1 MEHAE
6 PKEQAPA
13 LQSGLFFVFDVES
26 VGLYGDAF
34 AVGWVVV
41 DAAGQEHDSGLAA
54 IDPIDVDTPGSLIQP
69 GARQWIKQNV
79 SQLPYTGHSSRTL
92 PIYFWDVLQRWWID
106 STIETYRNHPKALS
120 FWADWASP
128 VESNFLART
137 AQQAC
142 YANFVEDVLRAVPA
156 PLHEIATLRLAAGMD
171 HSDPF
176 LRVDLPEHNP
186 LADARHSARILVAAM
201 KRLRETTQGGL

>member
-1 MEHAE
+1 MNTDE
-6 PKEQAPA
+6 
-13 LQSGLFFVFDVES
+13 LFFVFDVES

-41 DAAGQEHDSGLAA
+41 DATGQEHDLGLAA
-54 IDPIDVDTPGSLIQP
+54 IDPIDVDTPGSLVQP

-79 SQLPYTGHSSRTL
+79 PQLSCTHYSSRNL
-92 PIYFWDVLQRWWID
+92 HLHFWDVLQRWWID
-106 STIETYRNHPKALS
+106 STIETYRNHPKVLS

-137 AQQAC
+137 AQQAHS
-142 YANFVEDVLRAVPA
+142 ADFVEDVLRAVPA
-156 PLHEIATLRLAAGMD
+156 PLHEIATLRLAAGME
-171 HSDPF
+171 SDPF
-176 LRVDLPEHNP
+176 LRVDFPEHNP

-201 KRLRETTQGGL
+201 KRLRMTRIDTHSRFIYSRTRS